1 MKYAPKSSVHCT
13 CRTGKINKF
22 DYFETGFRTFVVLKT
37 KNHPPILSGFVWF
50 CLKLANP
57 PPYLPDILYGGPIPI
72 ATGQG
77 LRNSP
82 WVGCIEILK
91 TRILRRVRTDRFQV
105 LDKRDTI
112 KQAQANISFNK
123 NQNIR
128 TIISLIQILIKLRM
142 NKWLAIVQYLFLIS
156 MFSCYLDCFYHLF
169 QNKTCHNT
177 NHNFLLNCCD
187 HDS

>member
-1 MKYAPKSSVHCT
+1 MVKLKNLIIL
-13 CRTGKINKF
+13 KWFWDIWN
-22 DYFETGFRTFVVLKT
+22 FE
-37 KNHPPILSGFVWF
+37 NHLPLSGFVW
-50 CLKLANP
+50 NWQTTQP
-57 PPYLPDILYGGPIPI
+57 HPLPISRTSFMDGPVPI